1 MLGVPQE
8 VVAPTDGVVG
18 ASLAEGGDAV
28 EYGQELVVIEFVT
41 AVPASATTSPA
52 ATTAPAAT
60 PPPASTEP

>member
-28 EYGQELVVIEFVT
+28 EYGQELVVIEFAT
-41 AVPASATTSPA
+41 AAAATTTPA
-52 ATTAPAAT
+52 ATTATSNLST
-60 PPPASTEP
+60 PPDASTET